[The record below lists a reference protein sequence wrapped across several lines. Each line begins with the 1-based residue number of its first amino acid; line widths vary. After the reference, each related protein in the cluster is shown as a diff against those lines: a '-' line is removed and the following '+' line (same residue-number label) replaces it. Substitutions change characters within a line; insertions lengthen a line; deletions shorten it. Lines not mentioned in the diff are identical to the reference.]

1 MKKHILFCL
10 FPLFSSA
17 QFTENF
23 DAFSGW
29 QADTNHFIIDS
40 LNRLQLMAPQQ
51 TGDVIIWHSSA
62 SLMQGAWELDIIM
75 DFNPSSSNYTNI
87 HLSSDNL
94 GNGYFVKLG
103 GTEDA
108 VSLYKMTN
116 GDKDLLISGITDF
129 LDSSFVEINLL
140 ATRDSIGHWRLDAK
154 YMQDSTYT
162 MQGQCVDDS
171 HLTSQRF
178 GIECKYTSTR
188 YDKFFFDNIRVEGYS
203 FVDTFLYPKASDI
216 VINEVLFNPIEGD
229 NDFVEIINRSEHP
242 LCVRG
247 LQLANYYANKPS
259 NFKIISEQ
267 YTFLQPKEIVV
278 LCKSKETL
286 LNYHPDA
293 IENQIM
299 ELESMPAF
307 NNDQGV
313 VVLALDSNTLDEF
326 HYDENMH
333 FDLLQEIEGVS
344 LERINTENSQWH
356 SASEQSG
363 FSTPTLVN
371 SQAQLLT
378 FANEVMSISP
388 QIITPNNDGQD
399 DILNIQVAFPQSGYR
414 GQLIIFNSQ
423 GFPIK
428 TLVNNELFG
437 TKNTYF
443 WDGLTE
449 RAEAAKTGRYILW
462 LEATHPS
469 RPPIIEKQS
478 SVVGWY

>member
-1 MKKHILFCL
+1 M
-10 FPLFSSA
+10 
-17 QFTENF
+17 
-23 DAFSGW
+23 
-29 QADTNHFIIDS
+29 
-40 LNRLQLMAPQQ
+40 
-51 TGDVIIWHSSA
+51 
-62 SLMQGAWELDIIM
+62 
-75 DFNPSSSNYTNI
+75 
-87 HLSSDNL
+87 
-94 GNGYFVKLG
+94 
-103 GTEDA
+103 
-108 VSLYKMTN
+108 
-116 GDKDLLISGITDF
+116 
-129 LDSSFVEINLL
+129 
-140 ATRDSIGHWRLDAK
+140 
-154 YMQDSTYT
+154 
-162 MQGQCVDDS
+162 
-171 HLTSQRF
+171 
-178 GIECKYTSTR
+178 
-188 YDKFFFDNIRVEGYS
+188 
-203 FVDTFLYPKASDI
+203 
-216 VINEVLFNPIEGD
+216 INEVLFNPIEGD

-247 LQLANYYANKPS
+247 LKLANYYANQPS

-267 YTFLQPKEIVV
+267 YTFLHPKEIVV

-286 LNYHPDA
+286 LYYHPDA
-293 IENQIM
+293 IENQII

-333 FDLLQEIEGVS
+333 FDLLQEVEGIS

-378 FANEVMSISP
+378 PANEVMSISP

-449 RAEAAKTGRYILW
+449 RAEAAKTGALHLVVGSYS
-462 LEATHPS
+462 PS
-469 RPPIIEKQS
+469 RPPIVEKQS

>member
-1 MKKHILFCL
+1 MFL
-10 FPLFSSA
+10 SA
-17 QFTENF
+17 QFTEYFNDF
-23 DAFSGW
+23 ANW
-29 QADTNHFIIDS
+29 YADTNCFVIDS

-51 TGDVIIWHSSA
+51 NGNVLIWHPSSA
-62 SLMQGAWELDIIM
+62 LIQGQWELDIIM

-87 HLSSDNL
+87 HLSSDSL

-108 VSLYKMTN
+108 VSLYKLTD
-116 GDKDLLISGITDF
+116 GDKHLLISGISDF

-140 ATRDSIGHWRLDAK
+140 VSRDSLGNWRLESK
-154 YMQDSTYT
+154 FFQDSSYT
-162 MQGQCVDDS
+162 LQGQYVDDS
-171 HLTSQRF
+171 HLTSQTF
-178 GIECKYTSTR
+178 GIECNYTSTR

-203 FVDTFLYPKASDI
+203 FIDTFLYPKANDI

-247 LQLANYYANKPS
+247 LQLANYYANQPS

-267 YTFLQPKEIVV
+267 YTFLYPKEIVV

-286 LNYHPDA
+286 LYYHPDA
-293 IENQIM
+293 IENQII

-313 VVLALDSNTLDEF
+313 VVLALDSNTIDEF
-326 HYDENMH
+326 HYNENMH
-333 FDLLQEIEGVS
+333 FDLLQEVEGVS
-344 LERINTENSQWH
+344 LERINSETSQWH
-356 SASEQSG
+356 SASEESG

-371 SQAQLLT
+371 SQAQLLNHPT
-378 FANEVMSISP
+378 KVMNLKP
-388 QIITPNNDGQD
+388 QIISPNNDGQD
-399 DILNIQVAFPQSGYR
+399 DVLCIQLSFPHSGYR

-428 TLVNNELFG
+428 TLINNELFG
-437 TKNTYF
+437 TDNIYY
-443 WDGLTE
+443 WDGLTD
-449 RAEAAKTGRYILW
+449 RNEAAKTGRYILW
-462 LEATHPS
+462 LEATHIS
-469 RPPIIEKQS
+469 QDPILEKQS